1 MTINP
6 GFIHDTVK

>member
-6 GFIHDTVK
+6 GETFGR